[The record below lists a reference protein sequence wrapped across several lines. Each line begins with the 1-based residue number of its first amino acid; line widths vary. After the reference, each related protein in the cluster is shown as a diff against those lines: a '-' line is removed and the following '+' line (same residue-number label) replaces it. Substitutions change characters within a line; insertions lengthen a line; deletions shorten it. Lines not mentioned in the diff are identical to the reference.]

1 VVEWGRRS
9 TGADRAAR
17 SSLRPN
23 HLLGSLIFPI
33 QETIPSVPQEAAQA
47 PRHLRARE
55 TFDQILVFIEPG
67 QRAPWVAVALLACVV
82 TGLEVAS
89 ALLIFILARLLA
101 DPSASLV
108 IPVVGDVREILP
120 DASDDRVLIVVMV
133 SVSAFFLVRAGVVL
147 LQSYT
152 GGRIAEHAG
161 VRLSSRLLKGYLA
174 MPYPLHQ
181 QRNSAELIR
190 NVTDAVNDVVQYTLL
205 PSVRLASELL
215 VVGGLALT
223 LALTSPFAAAV
234 AVALFAPLMWL
245 LFRFIQPRIAAL
257 GREDH
262 DLAKSALLS
271 LHQSLHGFRDIAI
284 LGRQEWFHERY
295 ARIRLAIARIRYLR
309 WLYGDIPRIALETS
323 LVLFVAL
330 FVAASVALG
339 RSPAESVPV
348 LGMFAYAGLRILPSL
363 NHVVLEINGLRYGA
377 AAAAEVHRDLV
388 LLEAAA
394 PQPLSPAAAEGQKEM
409 TLRESIR
416 LEGVG
421 YRYPGASEDALADVN
436 LEIRRG
442 ESIGVVGPTGSGKST
457 LIDVIVGLLPVAS
470 GRVLVDGTDIQSDL
484 RGWQRNLGMV
494 PQSVYLLDDSLRR
507 NIALGV
513 DDDSIDEDA
522 VREAVALAQL
532 GDFLASQPRGLDTV
546 VGERGARLSGGER
559 QRVAIARALYRHPDV
574 LVLDE
579 GTSALD
585 SATEAALVEALAS
598 TGRERSMIVVAH
610 RLTSVRDCSRILF
623 VDSGRVV
630 DSGAYDDLL
639 ARNAEFRRM
648 ARAAVN
654 ASSSEPQ
661 HA

>member
-1 VVEWGRRS
+1 
-9 TGADRAAR
+9 
-17 SSLRPN
+17 
-23 HLLGSLIFPI
+23 
-33 QETIPSVPQEAAQA
+33 VPPKEAPA
-47 PRHLRARE
+47 PQHLRVRE
-55 TFDQILVFIEPG
+55 TLGQILVFVEPG
-67 QRAPWVAVALLACVV
+67 QRSPWLAVAMLALVV
-82 TGLEVAS
+82 TGLEVAA
-89 ALLIFILARLLA
+89 ALLIFILARLLS
-101 DPSASLV
+101 DPSAALV
-108 IPVVGDVREILP
+108 LPVLGDVRDILP
-120 DASDDRVLIVVMV
+120 DASDDRLLIAVMV

-147 LQSYT
+147 LQSYL

-174 MPYPLHQ
+174 MPYPLHL

-215 VVGGLALT
+215 VVAGLALT
-223 LALTSPFAAAV
+223 LVWTAPFAALV

-245 LFRFIQPRIAAL
+245 LFRLIQPRIAAL
-257 GREDH
+257 GREDL
-262 DLAKSALLS
+262 DLARSALLA
-271 LHQSLHGFRDIAI
+271 LHQSLHGYRDIAI
-284 LGRQEWFHERY
+284 LGRQDWFHERHS
-295 ARIRLAIARIRYLR
+295 RIRLAIARIRYLR
-309 WLYGDIPRIALETS
+309 WLFGDIPRIALETS

-388 LLEAAA
+388 LLDAVA
-394 PQPLSPAAAEGQKEM
+394 PEPATGGAAEGREELA
-409 TLRESIR
+409 LRESIR
-416 LEGVG
+416 LEGVS
-421 YRYPGASEDALADVN
+421 YRYPGTTEDALSDVN

-457 LIDVIVGLLPVAS
+457 LIDVIVGLLPVTS
-470 GRVLVDGTDIQSDL
+470 GRVLVDGADIQGDL
-484 RGWQRNLGMV
+484 RGWQRHLGMV

-522 VREAVALAQL
+522 VTEAVTLAQL
-532 GDFLASQPRGLDTV
+532 GAFLASQPRGLDTV
-546 VGERGARLSGGER
+546 VGERGARMSGGER
-559 QRVAIARALYRHPDV
+559 QRVAIARALYRRPDV

-610 RLTSVRDCSRILF
+610 RLTSVRDCDRLLF

-639 ARNAEFRRM
+639 ARNTAFRNM
-648 ARAAVN
+648 VRAAMQTT
-654 ASSSEPQ
+654 SETQ